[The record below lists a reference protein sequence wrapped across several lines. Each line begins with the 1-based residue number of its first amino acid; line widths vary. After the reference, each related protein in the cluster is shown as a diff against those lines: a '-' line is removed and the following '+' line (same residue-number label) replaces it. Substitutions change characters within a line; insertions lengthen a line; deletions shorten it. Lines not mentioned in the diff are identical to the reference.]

1 MSNPQLHSPI
11 FVTGIE
17 RSGSSIIGRIINLSG
32 AFAGNITEMY
42 ENIQIKK
49 LLDAY
54 YELLGVDK
62 RGQYPLPDTG
72 KLIIPTN
79 WADKVES
86 IVATEMRKDRPW
98 MVKSSRLCQT
108 WPVWHYAFP
117 NAKWVIVRRRPGDII
132 DSCLKTGYM
141 TAYKDKEGW
150 LGWIHLHENIFV
162 EMIQS
167 GLNCKQVWPE
177 RIAAGDYLQI
187 REMVE
192 WVGLEWDYNIK
203 EQIDPLMWKSK
214 QRVKGK
220 E

>member
-17 RSGSSIIGRIINLSG
+17 RSGSSIVGKIINLSG
-32 AFAGNITEMY
+32 AFAGNITDMY

-62 RGQYPLPDTG
+62 RGQYPLPDTE

-79 WADKVES
+79 WGNTVES
-86 IVATEMRKDRPW
+86 IVATEMRKDKPW
-98 MVKSSRLCQT
+98 MLKGSRLCQT

-141 TAYKDKEGW
+141 TAFKDKEGW
-150 LGWIHLHENIFV
+150 LDWIHLHENIFV
-162 EMIQS
+162 EMIQA

-177 RIAAGDYLQI
+177 RIAVGDYLQI

-192 WVGLEWDYNIK
+192 WVGLEWDYNVK
-203 EQIDPLMWKSK
+203 EAIDPLMWNSK
-214 QRVKGK
+214 QRQKGK

>member
-17 RSGSSIIGRIINLSG
+17 RSGSSIVGRIINLSG
-32 AFAGNITEMY
+32 AWAGNITDMY

-79 WADKVES
+79 WGDKVES
-86 IVATEMRKDRPW
+86 IVATEMRKDKPW
-98 MVKSSRLCQT
+98 MLKGSRLCQT

-132 DSCLKTGYM
+132 DSCLKTGYIN
-141 TAYKDKEGW
+141 AYKDKQGW
-150 LGWIHLHENIFV
+150 LDWIHLHENIFV
-162 EMIQS
+162 EMIQA

-203 EQIDPLMWKSK
+203 EAIDPLMWKSK
-214 QRVKGK
+214 QRKGK